1 MIKSKTDFIYIPSG
15 LAAPELEIMLAKA
28 QSLINLQKKVVIA
41 TCSGGKNYAC
51 SFNIYG
57 LKSICRI
64 CKSQTLKGLKNLQ
77 GNYEHITTPS
87 EIDNRIEIKFDTF
100 EIRNRNSIK
109 NYQFLNLD
117 TGQAAYSSYIAS
129 TRDQDLEGLLA
140 HFSIK
145 KLLACS
151 EQIAIW
157 FYKLLAKQHINSL
170 TIYNGRQNQ
179 YRPIFRIAVLEKINV
194 EVMEFSGQDSKCV
207 YIFKNSLPQ
216 DLEYLFF
223 RINHFCKS
231 LSNKDLDASAL
242 FYYTFKKNG
251 GVINDRRSY
260 VSNQLKN
267 LLPKNWKKENH
278 NIVIFN
284 SSEDEFLALGGD
296 YDKTLYFNQFQAI
309 EKICKSLI
317 FNPEI
322 HLWLRIHPNL
332 KSVRWTFARRLFYL
346 SKQFKNLHIIKADS
360 PVSSYKLLDACN
372 TVVTF
377 GSTMGIE
384 ATYWRKPS
392 ILLGRCVYEKF
403 NTVYVPKSHSD
414 VIELLKNKNLG
425 PKSILGALKIAAFW
439 TKGGTSLKYFEGNKK
454 QGFTFNNIYISKSYF
469 NAAIYIIS
477 KFIEHILLN
486 NIINFRMHL
495 LGTKFFG
502 VKK

>member
-1 MIKSKTDFIYIPSG
+1 MTNRKTEFIYIPSG
-15 LAAPELEIMLAKA
+15 LATPELEIMLAKV

-57 LKSICRI
+57 LKSICHV
-64 CKSQTLKGLKNLQ
+64 CKSQTLKGLENLQ
-77 GNYEHITTPS
+77 GNYEHISTPL
-87 EIDNRIEIKFDTF
+87 EIDNRIKRKFDSF

-109 NYQFLNLD
+109 NYKFINLD
-117 TGQAAYSSYIAS
+117 IGQAAYSSYIAS

-151 EQIAIW
+151 EQLAIW
-157 FYKLLAKQHINSL
+157 FYKLLAKQYINSL

-179 YRPIFRIAVLEKINV
+179 YRPIFRIAVLKKIQV

-260 VSNQLKN
+260 VLNQHKN
-267 LLPKNWKKENH
+267 LLPDNWKKENH

-284 SSEDEFLALGGD
+284 SSEDEFLALGGQ
-296 YDKTLYFNQFQAI
+296 YDKTLYFNQFKAI
-309 EKICKSLI
+309 EKICKSLVSY
-317 FNPEI
+317 PEI
-322 HLWLRIHPNL
+322 RIWLRIHPNL
-332 KSVRWTFARRLFYL
+332 KSVRWTFSKGLFSL
-346 SKQFKNLHIIKADS
+346 SQQFKNLHIIKGDS
-360 PVSSYKLLDACN
+360 PVSSYKLLSACN
-372 TVVTF
+372 AVVTF

-384 ATYWRKPS
+384 ATYWGKPS

-403 NTVYVPKSHSD
+403 NTVYVPKSHSE
-414 VIELLKNKNLG
+414 VIQLLKDKNLKAK
-425 PKSILGALKIAAFW
+425 PKLGAMKVAAFW
-439 TKGGTSLKYFEGNKK
+439 TKGGNSLKYFEGDKK
-454 QGFTFNNIYISKSYF
+454 QGFTFNNTYISKSYF
-469 NAAIYIIS
+469 NTAIYFLS
-477 KFIEHILLN
+477 KFTEHILLN
-486 NIINFRMHL
+486 DIINFRMHL
-495 LGTKFFG
+495 LGIKFFG
-502 VKK
+502 MKK